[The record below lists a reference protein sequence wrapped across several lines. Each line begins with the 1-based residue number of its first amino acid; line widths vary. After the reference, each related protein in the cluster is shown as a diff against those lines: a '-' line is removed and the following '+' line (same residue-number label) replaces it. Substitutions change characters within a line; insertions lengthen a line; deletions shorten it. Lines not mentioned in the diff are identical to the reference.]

1 MELHAKVT
9 IFGEGCHGHLAKQ
22 LYKQFDLRRDCEP
35 QTYGLGVKELWEIDP
50 EKHQPGLVVH
60 TVGWPFVSELY
71 LTSMVV
77 YSDIPYPWNLQ
88 RVWVLRK
95 GFHL

>member
-22 LYKQFDLRRDCEP
+22 LYKQFDLRKDCEP

-71 LTSMVV
+71 FINFNGCVFCYLLSLDFTNFIIV
-77 YSDIPYPWNLQ
+77 
-88 RVWVLRK
+88 
-95 GFHL
+95 